1 MGLCDG
7 TTGFKIN
14 WDELH
19 FGDPNP
25 YASLPTLNI
34 YTYDLGRLLHDF
46 VDEDVAFNFREFFR
60 VNEAGGFCHE
70 KDVRAFLNLLT
81 KEDKDSLYPYANEEY
96 RNIFRHTLWM
106 VPGVKEARALSAM
119 LQTHPVFQHFKV
131 VNVAGDG
138 DQDEESRDALE
149 AVEQAIGKRSGC
161 HTDHYPFLRTVDDR
175 SKCKGMD
182 CRIHAV
188 RFL

>member
-1 MGLCDG
+1 M
-7 TTGFKIN
+7 
-14 WDELH
+14 
-19 FGDPNP
+19 
-25 YASLPTLNI
+25 
-34 YTYDLGRLLHDF
+34 
-46 VDEDVAFNFREFFR
+46 
-60 VNEAGGFCHE
+60 
-70 KDVRAFLNLLT
+70 RAFLNLLT

-149 AVEQAIGKRSGC
+149 AVEQAIGKIRMPHGPL
-161 HTDHYPFLRTVDDR
+161 PFLAD
-175 SKCKGMD
+175 G
-182 CRIHAV
+182 
-188 RFL
+188 